1 MVIQAVIFDLDGVIV
16 TTDEFHYNAW
26 SRLCEEEG
34 IQFTREINNR
44 LRGVSRQESLR
55 IILEKSEKIYTEE
68 EIVELANRKNGYYR
82 ESLQN
87 LTEKGILPGVSLT
100 LDKLKKRKIK
110 LAIGSSSKNAPKILK
125 QIGLDSY
132 FDAVVDGNDIKYS
145 KPDPEVFLLAAQ
157 KLGVDSKNCLIVED
171 AEAGVTAAIAGNMK
185 VAAIGEACK
194 CKKAHYNLQN
204 IEELLSIC

>member
-1 MVIQAVIFDLDGVIV
+1 MVIKAVIFDLDGVIV

-26 SRLCEEEG
+26 FRLCEEEG
-34 IQFTREINNR
+34 ILFTREINNR

-100 LDKLKKRKIK
+100 LNELKKRKIK
-110 LAIGSSSKNAPKILK
+110 LAIGSSSKNAPTILK

-132 FDAVVDGNDIKYS
+132 FDAVVDGNDIKNS

-157 KLGVDSKNCLIVED
+157 KLGVDPENCLIVED
-171 AEAGVTAAIAGNMK
+171 AEAGVIAAIAGNMK
-185 VAAIGEACK
+185 VAAIGEACN
-194 CKKAHYNLQN
+194 CQKAHYNLKN
-204 IEELLSIC
+204 IEKLLSIC